1 MKVGDIVRI
10 HDIDKC
16 KFGCGEGMLKYEGKI
31 AKVIKIY
38 EEWTYDDGGEG
49 WEAAYKLNIDK
60 GRYIYSNNV
69 LKSVGI
75 IENE

>member
-10 HDIDKC
+10 HDITKC
-16 KFGCGEGMLKYEGKI
+16 KFGCGSGMLKYEGKI
-31 AKVIKIY
+31 GKVIKIY
-38 EEWTYDDGGEG
+38 NEWTYNDEG
-49 WEAAYKLNIDK
+49 CWETAYKLNIDK

-69 LKSVGI
+69 LKRSVGI